1 MYLRS
6 LFFILLGTSLIGCL
20 PNTPRSEPPNVKVEF
35 TPLEII
41 PQASLSVLSED
52 VYAKDTL
59 LKKHFTNQVLHTAN
73 YLGLIPAL
81 KSLVAA
87 SKDER
92 EDKIQELN
100 NNVSTIFMEISTT
113 SAELDYE
120 EERADQIADYLLDVS
135 STHNNM
141 LTLYSIIL
149 AALGT
154 IVVSLLDLFF
164 KTKKLI
170 YSSVQILLGIIV
182 AIISISI
189 LSAQEIQISFT
200 HERNLLGEAG
210 SGNSSNH
217 FYPEV
222 WNYLNKSE
230 LGEKEKPP
238 LRQLLLERWITTG
251 ELGAKSEEDKARLLN
266 LLFGNG
272 GIYKAS
278 ELRIRANYLD
288 QLESLVNLM
297 KNDVLKLHLQLNKI
311 SADL

>member
-35 TPLEII
+35 TPLEMI

-100 NNVSTIFMEISTT
+100 KSVSTIFMEISTT

-189 LSAQEIQISFT
+189 LSAQEIQISFN

-297 KNDVLKLHLQLNKI
+297 KNDVLKFQLQLNKI